1 MYIKNIKSL
10 YFFHIFIEDSRMLT
24 YTNADRAGL
33 VFCSRLVIFYQFDI
47 GGHKC

>member
-10 YFFHIFIEDSRMLT
+10 YVFHIFIDDSRMLT
-24 YTNADRAGL
+24 YTNANREGEHS
-33 VFCSRLVIFYQFDI
+33 VFPIRNFHQFDI